1 MKDTYHDNKAVQAL
15 APAVVAAAG
24 AGSAIDLNG
33 FDSALFVVNTGA
45 IAGSGDFGVKFQ
57 ESDTTTDADFTDVAP
72 ADQLGTIPATL
83 AANSAYRVGYIGS
96 KRKRYVRVAV
106 TKAGGT
112 SIALAAS
119 AILGHPAIAPVAA

>member
-15 APAVVAAAG
+15 APAVVTAAVV
-24 AGSAIDLNG
+24 GSAVDLAG

-45 IAGSGDFGVKFQ
+45 IVGSGDFGVKLQ

-72 ADQLGTIPATL
+72 ADQLGAVPATL
-83 AANSAYRVGYIGS
+83 GANSACRVGYIGS